1 VSVAVRF
8 SGAVTY
14 PIERRRTV
22 GSVWE
27 DPADAP
33 WVAGGV
39 APSGAGPATAGG
51 GAAVGAAATSGEGA
65 ATEGEVDG
73 LQRST
78 RARGGSPALGVLGAA
93 GGRVAGAGSR
103 VGCRRSGWDSGRRGP
118 DASRP
123 PRIGATLAAATAS
136 PAISAHLLGDQSR
149 GSAQWTGL
157 PPAGVSFGSRSRS
170 ASRIVLTS
178 PRPSG
183 S

>member
-1 VSVAVRF
+1 MSCTSIPLADSPCRSVTGAPSTVSVAVRF

-14 PIERRRTV
+14 PIERRRTA

-33 WVAGGV
+33 WVAGGG

-51 GAAVGAAATSGEGA
+51 GAAVGAAATSGEAA

-93 GGRVAGAGSR
+93 GGRAAGTGSR
-103 VGCRRSGWDSGRRGP
+103 VGCRRSGWDSGGRGP
-118 DASRP
+118 AASRP
-123 PRIGATLAAATAS
+123 PRNGA
-136 PAISAHLLGDQSR
+136 
-149 GSAQWTGL
+149 
-157 PPAGVSFGSRSRS
+157 
-170 ASRIVLTS
+170 
-178 PRPSG
+178 
-183 S
+183 